1 MNFANL
7 VKFVNFAIFCF
18 VNYENFTNFVN
29 SKQCAVITYKQD
41 EFQYSCKLF
50 ALFDLFACSGC
61 TDNVWFAI
69 LHQLRI
75 ALLKHQRFE
84 SRYQSFDTTDADGKL
99 FSFGQ
104 VIILRLEFFQPVK
117 LVWSGD
123 VLDQGLEEI
132 FSQDFGVA
140 SQNAFP

>member
-1 MNFANL
+1 MIIFLNL
-7 VKFVNFAIFCF
+7 V
-18 VNYENFTNFVN
+18 NFTNFVEFCQFETVC
-29 SKQCAVITYKQD
+29 SAITYKQD

-84 SRYQSFDTTDADGKL
+84 SRYQSFDTTDANGKL